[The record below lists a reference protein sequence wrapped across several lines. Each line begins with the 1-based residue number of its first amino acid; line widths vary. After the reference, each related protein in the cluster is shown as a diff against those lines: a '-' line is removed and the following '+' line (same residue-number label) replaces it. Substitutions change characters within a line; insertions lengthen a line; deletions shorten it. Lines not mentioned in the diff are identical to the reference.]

1 MFILKQEQAIKS
13 KEPVKQTSAGVALA
27 FHWNYIIMPMV
38 ILLLSIILTMY
49 FYQRL
54 PVAVAYHFKSDGSPD
69 RWLSRGAITLWTLL
83 PQVLLALLAGAITWG
98 IARLSA
104 LFRQPDSN
112 RIKAGS
118 ILQVMG
124 NMVALPQ
131 IVLLFAMLDIFSY
144 NSYQIHLMPLWV
156 FAVIVMVAG
165 GAILGLFFIRAIR
178 RVWSR

>member
-1 MFILKQEQAIKS
+1 MLSLRQGQAIKS
-13 KEPVKQTSAGVALA
+13 KESVRQTSAGVTLA
-27 FHWNYIIMPMV
+27 FHWSYIITPMV
-38 ILLLSIILTMY
+38 ILFLSIILTVY

-54 PVAVAYHFKSDGSPD
+54 PVDVAYHFKSDGSPD

-83 PQVLLALLAGAITWG
+83 PQVLLALLAGAIIWG

-104 LFRQPDSN
+104 LFRQPDSS
-112 RIKAGS
+112 RIKPGS

-144 NSYQIHLMPLWV
+144 NSYQIHFMPLWV
-156 FAVIVMVAG
+156 FAVIVMAVG
-165 GAILGLFFIRAIR
+165 GTVLGLFFIRAIR
-178 RVWSR
+178 RVLCR